1 MRVDW
6 AGAIKND
13 DLAKIWIGGEEFTG
27 IGYQGLMTVNTKTY
41 VEEPTRSND
50 GSIPN
55 IDDHDTF
62 IVPRC
67 KVNFKFFNIR
77 DYQRLCRVVN
87 SANQFPV
94 KFFDKQFGEF
104 REYYMYAEPEEM
116 AKMFN
121 IGTSVIGLL
130 DYEVSFIGTLN
141 NLDKF
146 SVMYIPKYWDGT
158 ELVDLTAKAIDYSSS
173 TTYYKGQKVYW
184 NGGYYQAIYSEN
196 SFKGQTPPNLTYWQ
210 VKVPTLWNDTMT
222 YTSGDIVYKDIV
234 SSNTTTRKYYEAKK
248 DNFYGFLTSNKEY
261 WNEISISQYSAD
273 KTYVKGNYTF
283 VGDGDNKVF
292 YQAIYYKETFSGK
305 SPDDVK
311 YWAKISPQINVD
323 KEVNWG
329 NSIKI
334 LTASDILDFYETPS
348 GKVFKEWNTRADG
361 SGIRMIAGAN
371 WSVFENTSIYPIF
384 VKEV

>member
-6 AGAIKND
+6 AGAIENK

-121 IGTSVIGLL
+121 VGTSVIGLL

-141 NLDKF
+141 NLPKHN
-146 SVMYIPKYWDGT
+146 VKYITTG
-158 ELVDLTAKAIDYSSS
+158 LTAKTINPYSESITYSLDSIVSVTEDDVIKYYKYKNDQSSS
-173 TTYYKGQKVYW
+173 GKPVTDTNYWTRIYKHIDQENIVSWGQSIKVLPFSDLT
-184 NGGYYQAIYSEN
+184 NFYQIPSDRV
-196 SFKGQTPPNLTYWQ
+196 FKG
-210 VKVPTLWNDTMT
+210 
-222 YTSGDIVYKDIV
+222 
-234 SSNTTTRKYYEAKK
+234 
-248 DNFYGFLTSNKEY
+248 
-261 WNEISISQYSAD
+261 
-273 KTYVKGNYTF
+273 
-283 VGDGDNKVF
+283 
-292 YQAIYYKETFSGK
+292 
-305 SPDDVK
+305 
-311 YWAKISPQINVD
+311 
-323 KEVNWG
+323 
-329 NSIKI
+329 
-334 LTASDILDFYETPS
+334 
-348 GKVFKEWNTRADG
+348 WNTLPDG
-361 SGIRMIAGAN
+361 TGLNMFPNSN
-371 WSVFENTSIYPIF
+371 WSVFEDTNIYPVF
-384 VKEV
+384 EV